1 MFVDKLFDEAKN
13 LLQARKN
20 INCVLREPMEKYIVL
35 HQKIWADLLESHP
48 YAFVSH
54 IRSLILMDFSQS
66 FIFSS
71 TPPPLKIFFSKVFIF
86 LSSIYWN
93 GENLC
98 ILGINQWIFWGKVSK
113 LPFMSNFIFSPNSL
127 NILKKYATL
136 IFLLKKSDKAV
147 NKKILISQGKFFS
160 KNQTPSQFLLTVYF
174 VGKIW
179 C

>member
-71 TPPPLKIFFSKVFIF
+71 TPPFKKFFFPKFLFF
-86 LSSIYWN
+86 LSSIHWN
-93 GENLC
+93 EENLYFRDKSMNF
-98 ILGINQWIFWGKVSK
+98 LGKSIKIAFHVQFYFFSK
-113 LPFMSNFIFSPNSL
+113 FVKYSEKICNPDFS
-127 NILKKYATL
+127 
-136 IFLLKKSDKAV
+136 LKKSDKAV